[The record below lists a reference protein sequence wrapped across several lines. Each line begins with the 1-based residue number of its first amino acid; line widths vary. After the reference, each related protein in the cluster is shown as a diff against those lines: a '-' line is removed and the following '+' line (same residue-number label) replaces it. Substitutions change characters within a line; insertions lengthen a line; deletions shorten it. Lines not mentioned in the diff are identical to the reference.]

1 MKNMKSL
8 AILLL
13 SGLSVFAADVQVFLF
28 ARTDCPATNQYAPE
42 FRRIVEEFQG
52 KHVAF
57 YLVYPDPNENN
68 RAIENHMAQFGL
80 PGTPL
85 RDPDKELQKRTHAT
99 VTPEVAVFD
108 AAGNLKYH
116 GSTDALE
123 GALTGHA
130 VVEKKATGCSLENF
144 NNDIAPIIYK
154 HCSSCHRPGET

>member
-13 SGLSVFAADVQVFLF
+13 SGLSLFAADVQVFLF

-57 YLVYPDPNENN
+57 YLVYPDPNENK

-85 RDPDKELQKRTHAT
+85 RDPDRELQKRAHAT
-99 VTPEVAVFD
+99 VTPEAAVFD
-108 AAGNLKYH
+108 AAGILKYRAR
-116 GSTDALE
+116 TAELE
-123 GALTGHA
+123 AAISA
-130 VVEKKATGCSLENF
+130 VVLGKPVAHPETKAVGC
-144 NNDIAPIIYK
+144 
-154 HCSSCHRPGET
+154 